1 MFIRRT
7 AAAVDCGTIP
17 MNIAKLLTRSATSFP
32 ARPAIIHGRRQIDYG
47 TFEARTGRLAAALR
61 RLGIG
66 AGDNVSVLMYN
77 RPEMLE
83 AMFASFKL
91 GCAAVPL
98 NFRLHP
104 NEVAYIVDNSESR
117 ALIMSPEFVEPMTA
131 VRERFPA
138 ARHLIAVGAGDQP
151 KGLLD
156 YEQLLDAEPDAL
168 DDADVAPDDVAWIF
182 YTSGT
187 TGAPKGA
194 MLTHRNLLAMTMNYY
209 ADICPGFGFDEV
221 VLHAA
226 PLSHGSGCYA
236 LPNIGKAAAN
246 VIPAS
251 VSFDAGAVLQA
262 IEAHRVTNMFVAP
275 TMVRMLMDAP
285 DFERYDLSSMKALC
299 YGGAPMMVE
308 DLAEAM
314 AKFGGCLVQ
323 LYGQAEAPMTISY
336 LPHQEHVPDTSPEQ
350 TRRLASA
357 GIARTDCEVVILDR
371 DDRELPPDEMGEIAT
386 RSDLV
391 MKGYWRNPE
400 ATAETLRG
408 GWLHTGDMGYLDD
421 RGYLFIMDR
430 SKDMIISGGEN
441 IYPRE
446 IEEVIIQHAAVREV
460 AVVGIPDPVWGEA
473 VIAIVSLVPG
483 GAVEEAELIELC
495 RSQIASYKKPRR
507 VEFVDELPVNNY
519 GKILKRE
526 LRDRYWKDTER
537 KV

>member
-1 MFIRRT
+1 
-7 AAAVDCGTIP
+7 
-17 MNIAKLLTRSATSFP
+17 MNIAKLLTRSAASSP
-32 ARPAIIHGRRQIDYG
+32 ARPAIIHGQRQIDYG
-47 TFEARTGRLAAALR
+47 TFDARANRLAAGLR
-61 RLGIG
+61 RLGIR

-83 AMFASFKL
+83 AMFACFKL

-131 VRERFPA
+131 VRERFPGA
-138 ARHLIAVGAGDQP
+138 QHLIAVEACGQAAT
-151 KGLLD
+151 GLLD
-156 YEQLLDAEPDAL
+156 YDQLLGAERDPF

-246 VIPAS
+246 VIPAA
-251 VSFDAGAVLQA
+251 VSFDAGTVLQA
-262 IEAHRVTNMFVAP
+262 IESHRVTNMFVAP
-275 TMVRMLMDAP
+275 TMVRMLMDTP
-285 DFERYDLSSMKALC
+285 NFERYDLSSMKALC

-308 DLAEAM
+308 DMAEAM
-314 AKFGGCLVQ
+314 AKFSGCLVQ

-336 LPHQEHVPDTSPEQ
+336 LPHQGHVPDGSPEQ
-350 TRRLASA
+350 IRRLASA
-357 GIARTDCEVVILDR
+357 GIARTDCEVVILDEA
-371 DDRELPPDEMGEIAT
+371 DRELSPGEMGEIAT

-391 MKGYWRNPE
+391 MKGYWKNPE
-400 ATAETLRG
+400 ATTETLRG

-421 RGYLFIMDR
+421 QGYLFIMDR

-483 GAVEEAELIELC
+483 RTVEEAELVDLC

-507 VEFVDELPVNNY
+507 VEYVDELPVNNY